1 MLDLAALLRHLP
13 PMHLTSSA
21 RLFALAAPL
30 LFATTALAQ
39 QAKDPG
45 PNAPVSYELSFDNAA
60 HREARIA
67 VTYRDLK
74 PGAVEFRMARSSPGR
89 YAIHE
94 FAKNVYSVS
103 AKDGAGRD
111 LNIDRSDPYSWRV
124 SGHDGTVTFA
134 YTLYGDRGDGT
145 YSQIDQTH
153 AHLNMPATLIWAK
166 GYDDR
171 PIRVTFRPADPSWKI
186 ATQLAPV
193 GGSAT
198 TFWAPHLQYLLD
210 SPTELSDHHLREWTI
225 NSGGKTQTIRLA
237 VHSADTPETVDAYAE
252 KAKKVVAEQIRIFGT
267 APTFDFGTYTFIAD
281 YVPQIS
287 GDGMEHRNSTIISQ
301 PRTLAAG
308 KFAQLGTL
316 SHEFIHAWNV
326 ERLRPAELEP
336 FDFTQADPSPSL
348 WFAEGFTQYYGPLA
362 ILRAKEATLDATLA
376 GLAATLDHIVNN
388 SARRYGSPQEMSL
401 RAPFVDAATSI
412 DPVNE
417 RIFASYYPYGAVV
430 ALALDLTL
438 RQRFGSDLDAYMR
451 HLWKR
456 HGEAQSNYAPA
467 KPYTTADLEAGLA
480 ELTRDP
486 AFAKQFF
493 DAHIRGSALPDFAPL
508 LAQAGLVL
516 RPADATKAW
525 VGAANVS
532 GCGDDPVRL
541 AEIPVPGSP
550 LYAAGLD
557 RGDTIVAVDGHAIA
571 EPADWRSA
579 LAAMKPGQP
588 VTIVYTNRTVAC
600 SATITPVADPKL
612 TIVPLE
618 KADGK
623 PSKAQ
628 TAFRRAWL
636 GTD

>member
-1 MLDLAALLRHLP
+1 
-13 PMHLTSSA
+13 MHLTSTA
-21 RLFALAAPL
+21 RLFALAAPFL
-30 LFATTALAQ
+30 LATTALAQ
-39 QAKDPG
+39 QASDPG

-60 HREARIA
+60 QREARIA
-67 VTYRDLK
+67 VTYRQLK

-103 AKDGAGRD
+103 ARDSAGRE
-111 LNIDRSDPYSWRV
+111 LKIDRSDPYSWRV

-153 AHLNMPATLIWAK
+153 AHLNMPATLIWAA

-171 PIRVTFRPADPSWKI
+171 PIRVTFRPADPKWKI

-193 GGSAT
+193 SGSAT
-198 TFWAPHLQYLLD
+198 TFWAPHLHYLLD
-210 SPTELSDHHLREWTI
+210 SPTELSDHHVRTWTI

-237 VHSADTPETVDAYAE
+237 VHSADTPETIDAYAE

-267 APTFDFGTYTFIAD
+267 APEFDFGTYTLIAD

-336 FDFTQADPSPSL
+336 FDFTQADPTPSL

-362 ILRAKEATLDATLA
+362 IRRAGEMPLDAYLASLGGTLDF
-376 GLAATLDHIVNN
+376 IVNN

-401 RAPFVDAATSI
+401 RAPFVDAAASI

-451 HLWKR
+451 HLWQR
-456 HGEAQSNYAPA
+456 NGAAQRNFAPV
-467 KPYTTADLEAGLA
+467 KPYTPADLEGGLA

-486 AFAKQFF
+486 AFAEQFF

-516 RPADATKAW
+516 RPADASRAW
-525 VGAANVS
+525 IGATNVT
-532 GCGDDPVRL
+532 GGGDEPVSL
-541 AEIPVPGSP
+541 GEIPVPGSP
-550 LYAAGLD
+550 LYAAGLT
-557 RGDTIVAVDGHAIA
+557 RGDTITALDGKGIA
-571 EPADWRSA
+571 TPADFRIA
-579 LAAMKPGQP
+579 LAALKPGQP
-588 VTIVYTNRTVAC
+588 AAITFTTRAGPG
-600 SATITPVADPKL
+600 SATLTPLADPRL
-612 TIVPLE
+612 TIATLE
-618 KADGK
+618 KAGGTPTAD
-623 PSKAQ
+623 Q
-628 TAFRRAWL
+628 LAFRRAWL
-636 GTD
+636 GAD

>member
-1 MLDLAALLRHLP
+1 MLDLTSPLRHLP
-13 PMHLTSSA
+13 PMHLTSTA
-21 RLFALAAPL
+21 RLFALATPL
-30 LFATTALAQ
+30 LLATTALAQ

-60 HREARIA
+60 QREARIA

-103 AKDGAGRD
+103 ATDGAGHD
-111 LNIDRSDPYSWRV
+111 LKIDRSDPYSWRV

-153 AHLNMPATLIWAK
+153 AHLNMPATLIWAS

-171 PIRVTFRPADPSWKI
+171 PIRVTFRPADPKWKI

-193 GGSAT
+193 SGSAT

-210 SPTELSDHHLREWTI
+210 SPTELSDHHVRTWTVT
-225 NSGGKTQTIRLA
+225 SGGQTQTIRLA

-267 APTFDFGTYTFIAD
+267 APEFDFGTYTFIAD

-316 SHEFIHAWNV
+316 SHEFIHTWNV

-336 FDFTQADPSPSL
+336 FDFTQADPTPSL

-362 ILRAKEATLDATLA
+362 VRRAGEMPLDAYLASLGGTLDF
-376 GLAATLDHIVNN
+376 IVNN

-401 RAPFVDAATSI
+401 RAPFVDAAASI

-438 RQRFGSDLDAYMR
+438 RQRGSDLDAYMR
-451 HLWKR
+451 CLWQR
-456 HGEAQSNYAPA
+456 NGAAQRNFAPVKPYAP
-467 KPYTTADLEAGLA
+467 ADLEAGLA
-480 ELTRDP
+480 ELTGDP
-486 AFAKQFF
+486 AFAKAFF

-516 RPADATKAW
+516 RPADASRAW
-525 VGAANVS
+525 IGATNVT
-532 GCGDDPVRL
+532 GGGDEPVRL

-550 LYAAGLD
+550 LYAAGLT
-557 RGDTIVAVDGHAIA
+557 RGDTLTALDGKPIA
-571 EPADWRSA
+571 TPADFGTA
-579 LAAMKPGQP
+579 LAALKPGQP
-588 VTIVYTNRTVAC
+588 AAITFVTRAGPG
-600 SATITPVADPKL
+600 SATFTPVADPKL
-612 TIVPLE
+612 AIVTLE
-618 KADGK
+618 KAGGTLTE
-623 PSKAQ
+623 AQ
-628 TAFRRAWL
+628 RAFRRAWL

>member
-1 MLDLAALLRHLP
+1 M
-13 PMHLTSSA
+13 
-21 RLFALAAPL
+21 
-30 LFATTALAQ
+30 
-39 QAKDPG
+39 
-45 PNAPVSYELSFDNAA
+45 
-60 HREARIA
+60 
-67 VTYRDLK
+67 
-74 PGAVEFRMARSSPGR
+74 
-89 YAIHE
+89 HE

-103 AKDGAGRD
+103 AKDGAGRE
-111 LNIDRSDPYSWRV
+111 LKIDRSDPYSWRV

-166 GYDDR
+166 GYDER
-171 PIRVTFRPADPSWKI
+171 PIRVTFRPADPKWKI

-193 GGSAT
+193 AGSAT

-225 NSGGKTQTIRLA
+225 TSGGRTQTIRLA
-237 VHSADTPETVDAYAE
+237 VHSADSPETIDAYAE

-267 APTFDFGTYTFIAD
+267 APEFDFGTYTFIAD

-301 PRTLAAG
+301 PRTLEAG

-362 ILRAKEATLDATLA
+362 ILRAKEATLDATLV

-388 SARRYGSPQEMSL
+388 PGRRYGSPQEMSL

-417 RIFASYYPYGAVV
+417 RIFTSYYPYGAVI

-438 RQRFGSDLDAYMR
+438 RQRFGNDLDAYMR

-456 HGEAQSNYAPA
+456 HGEAQRNFAPV

-486 AFAKQFF
+486 GFAKRFF
-493 DAHIRGSALPDFAPL
+493 DAHIRSSDLPDFAPL

-516 RPADATKAW
+516 RPADANKAW
-525 VGAANVS
+525 IGAANIT
-532 GCGDDPVRL
+532 GGGDDPVRL
-541 AEIPVPGSP
+541 GEIPVPGSP

-557 RGDTIVAVDGHAIA
+557 RGDTIVAVDGKPIA
-571 EPADWRSA
+571 SLADWRAA
-579 LAAMKPGQP
+579 LSAMKPGQP
-588 VTIVYTNRTVAC
+588 MAIAYATRTGPG

-612 TIVPLE
+612 TIVTLE
-618 KADGK
+618 KAGGS
-623 PSKAQ
+623 PSAAQ
-628 TAFRRAWL
+628 LAFRRAWL

>member
-1 MLDLAALLRHLP
+1 
-13 PMHLTSSA
+13 MHLTSTA

-30 LFATTALAQ
+30 LLATTVQAQ
-39 QAKDPG
+39 TAKDPG

-60 HREARIA
+60 QREARIA

-74 PGAVEFRMARSSPGR
+74 SGPVEFRMARSSPGR

-103 AKDGAGRD
+103 ARDSAGRD
-111 LNIDRSDPYSWRV
+111 LRIDRSDPYSWRV

-153 AHLNMPATLIWAK
+153 AHLNMPATLIWAA

-171 PIRVTFRPADPSWKI
+171 PIRVTFRPADPKWKI

-193 GGSAT
+193 SGSPT

-210 SPTELSDHHLREWTI
+210 SPTELSDHHVREWTI
-225 NSGGKTQTIRLA
+225 SSGGKIQTIRLA

-267 APTFDFGTYTFIAD
+267 APQFDFGTYTFIAD

-301 PRTLAAG
+301 PRTLESG

-336 FDFTQADPSPSL
+336 FDFTHADPTPSL

-362 ILRAKEATLDATLA
+362 IRRAGEMPLDAYLASLGGTLDF
-376 GLAATLDHIVNN
+376 IVNN

-401 RAPFVDAATSI
+401 RAPFVDAAASI

-438 RQRFGSDLDAYMR
+438 RQRGSDLDAYMR
-451 HLWKR
+451 HLWQR
-456 HGEAQSNYAPA
+456 NGSAQRNFAPA
-467 KPYTTADLEAGLA
+467 KPYTPADLEAGLA

-486 AFAKQFF
+486 TFAKQFF

-516 RPADATKAW
+516 RPADPSRAW
-525 VGAANVS
+525 IGTANVT
-532 GCGDDPVRL
+532 GGGEEPVRL
-541 AEIPVPGSP
+541 GDIPVPGSP
-550 LYAAGLD
+550 LYTAGLT
-557 RGDTIVAVDGHAIA
+557 RGDAITALDGKPIA
-571 EPADWRSA
+571 SPADFRTA
-579 LAAMKPGQP
+579 LAALKPGQP
-588 VTIVYTNRTVAC
+588 AAITFTTRAGPA

-612 TIVPLE
+612 AIVALE
-618 KADGK
+618 KAGGTLTE
-623 PSKAQ
+623 AQ
-628 TAFRRAWL
+628 QAFRRAWL

>member
-1 MLDLAALLRHLP
+1 
-13 PMHLTSSA
+13 MHLTSTA
-21 RLFALAAPL
+21 RLFALATPL
-30 LFATTALAQ
+30 LLATTALAQ
-39 QAKDPG
+39 QASDPG
-45 PNAPVSYELSFDNAA
+45 PNAPVSYELSFENAA
-60 HREARIA
+60 QREARIA

-103 AKDGAGRD
+103 ARDSAGRD
-111 LNIDRSDPYSWRV
+111 LKIDRSDPYSWRV
-124 SGHDGTVTFA
+124 SGHDGAVTFA

-153 AHLNMPATLIWAK
+153 AHLNMPATLIWAA

-171 PIRVTFRPADPSWKI
+171 PIRVTFRPADPKWKI

-193 GGSAT
+193 SGSAT
-198 TFWAPHLQYLLD
+198 TFWAPHLHYLLD
-210 SPTELSDHHLREWTI
+210 SPTELSDHHVRTWTI

-267 APTFDFGTYTFIAD
+267 APEFDFGTYTFIAD

-336 FDFTQADPSPSL
+336 FDFTQADPTPSL

-362 ILRAKEATLDATLA
+362 IRRAGEMPLDAYLASLGGTLDF
-376 GLAATLDHIVNN
+376 IVNN

-401 RAPFVDAATSI
+401 RAPFVDAAASI

-451 HLWKR
+451 HLWQR
-456 HGEAQSNYAPA
+456 NGAAQRNFAPVE
-467 KPYTTADLEAGLA
+467 PYPPADLEAGLA

-493 DAHIRGSALPDFAPL
+493 DAYVRGSDLPDFAPL

-516 RPADATKAW
+516 RPADSSRAWIGATD
-525 VGAANVS
+525 VTG
-532 GCGDDPVRL
+532 GGDEPVRL
-541 AEIPVPGSP
+541 GEIPVPGSP
-550 LYAAGLD
+550 LYAAGLT
-557 RGDTIVAVDGHAIA
+557 RGDTITALDGKPIA
-571 EPADWRSA
+571 TPADFRTA
-579 LAAMKPGQP
+579 LAALKPGQP
-588 VTIVYTNRTVAC
+588 AAITFTTRAGPG
-600 SATITPVADPKL
+600 SAMLTPVADPKL
-612 TIVPLE
+612 TIVTLE
-618 KADGK
+618 KAGGELTE
-623 PSKAQ
+623 PQ
-628 TAFRRAWL
+628 RAFRSAWL

>member
-1 MLDLAALLRHLP
+1 
-13 PMHLTSSA
+13 MHLTSTA
-21 RLFALAAPL
+21 RLFALAAPFL
-30 LFATTALAQ
+30 LATTALAQ
-39 QAKDPG
+39 QAQDPG

-60 HREARIA
+60 QREARIA
-67 VTYRDLK
+67 VTYRQLK

-103 AKDGAGRD
+103 AKDGAGRV
-111 LNIDRSDPYSWRV
+111 LKIDRSDPYSWRV

-153 AHLNMPATLIWAK
+153 AHLNMPATLIWAA

-171 PIRVTFRPADPSWKI
+171 PIRVTFRPADPKWKI

-193 GGSAT
+193 SGSAT

-225 NSGGKTQTIRLA
+225 TSGGKTQTIRLA

-252 KAKKVVAEQIRIFGT
+252 KARKVVAEQIRIFGT
-267 APTFDFGTYTFIAD
+267 APQFDFGTYTFIAD

-308 KFAQLGTL
+308 NFAQLGTL

-336 FDFTQADPSPSL
+336 FDFTQADPTPSL

-362 ILRAKEATLDATLA
+362 IRRAGEMPLDAYLASLGGTLDF
-376 GLAATLDHIVNN
+376 IVNN

-401 RAPFVDAATSI
+401 RAPFVDAAASI

-438 RQRFGSDLDAYMR
+438 RQRGSDLDAYMR
-451 HLWKR
+451 HLWQR
-456 HGEAQSNYAPA
+456 NGAAQRNFAPVN
-467 KPYTTADLEAGLA
+467 PYTPADLEAGLA

-486 AFAKQFF
+486 AFAKAFF

-516 RPADATKAW
+516 RPADASRAW
-525 VGAANVS
+525 IGTNNVT
-532 GCGDDPVRL
+532 GGGDEPVTL
-541 AEIPVPGSP
+541 GEIPVPGSP
-550 LYAAGLD
+550 LYAAGLT
-557 RGDTIVAVDGHAIA
+557 RGDAITALDGKPIA
-571 EPADWRSA
+571 TPADFRTA
-579 LAAMKPGQP
+579 LAALKPGQP
-588 VTIVYTNRTVAC
+588 AAITFATRAGPG
-600 SATITPVADPKL
+600 SATLTPLADPRL
-612 TIVPLE
+612 TIVTLE
-618 KADGK
+618 KAGGT
-623 PSKAQ
+623 PTPQ
-628 TAFRRAWL
+628 QIAFRRAWL

>member
-1 MLDLAALLRHLP
+1 
-13 PMHLTSSA
+13 MHLTSTA
-21 RLFALAAPL
+21 RLFALATPL
-30 LFATTALAQ
+30 LLATTALAQ
-39 QAKDPG
+39 QAQDPG

-60 HREARIA
+60 QREARIA
-67 VTYRDLK
+67 VTYRQLK

-103 AKDGAGRD
+103 AKDGAGRA
-111 LNIDRSDPYSWRV
+111 LKIDRSDPYSWRV

-153 AHLNMPATLIWAK
+153 AHLNMPATLIWAA

-171 PIRVTFRPADPSWKI
+171 PIRVTFRPADAKWKI

-193 GGSAT
+193 SGSAT

-237 VHSADTPETVDAYAE
+237 VHSADTPETIDAYAE
-252 KAKKVVAEQIRIFGT
+252 KAKKVVAEQIRIFGS
-267 APTFDFGTYTFIAD
+267 APQFDFGTYTFIAD

-308 KFAQLGTL
+308 NFAQLGTL

-336 FDFTQADPSPSL
+336 FDFTQADPTPSL

-362 ILRAKEATLDATLA
+362 IRRAGEMPLDAYLASLGGTLDF
-376 GLAATLDHIVNN
+376 IVNN

-401 RAPFVDAATSI
+401 RAPFVDAAASI

-438 RQRFGSDLDAYMR
+438 RQRGSDLDAYMR
-451 HLWKR
+451 LLWQR
-456 HGEAQSNYAPA
+456 NGVAQRNFAPV
-467 KPYTTADLEAGLA
+467 KPYTPADLEAGLA

-486 AFAKQFF
+486 AFAKAFF
-493 DAHIRGSALPDFAPL
+493 DAHVRGSALPDFAPL

-516 RPADATKAW
+516 RPADASRAW
-525 VGAANVS
+525 IGTTNVT
-532 GCGDDPVRL
+532 GGGDEPVTL
-541 AEIPVPGSP
+541 GEIPVPGSP
-550 LYAAGLD
+550 LYAAGLT
-557 RGDTIVAVDGHAIA
+557 RGDTITALDGKPVAT
-571 EPADWRSA
+571 PADFRTA
-579 LAAMKPGQP
+579 LAALKPGQP
-588 VTIVYTNRTVAC
+588 VAITFTTRAGPG
-600 SATITPVADPKL
+600 SATLTPVADPRL
-612 TIVPLE
+612 TIVTLE
-618 KADGK
+618 KAGGTPTTD
-623 PSKAQ
+623 Q
-628 TAFRRAWL
+628 LAFRRAWL

>member
-1 MLDLAALLRHLP
+1 
-13 PMHLTSSA
+13 MHLTSTA

-30 LFATTALAQ
+30 LLATTVQAQ
-39 QAKDPG
+39 TAKDPG

-60 HREARIA
+60 QREARIA

-74 PGAVEFRMARSSPGR
+74 SGPVEFRMARSSPGR

-111 LNIDRSDPYSWRV
+111 LRIDRSDPYSWRV

-153 AHLNMPATLIWAK
+153 AHLNMPATLIWAA

-171 PIRVTFRPADPSWKI
+171 PIRVTFRPADPKWKI

-193 GGSAT
+193 SGSPT

-210 SPTELSDHHLREWTI
+210 SPTELSDHHVREWTI
-225 NSGGKTQTIRLA
+225 SSGGKIQTIRLA

-267 APTFDFGTYTFIAD
+267 APQFDFGTYTFIAD

-301 PRTLAAG
+301 PRTLESG

-336 FDFTQADPSPSL
+336 FDFTHADPTPSL

-362 ILRAKEATLDATLA
+362 IRRAGEMPLDAYLASLGGTLDF
-376 GLAATLDHIVNN
+376 IVNN

-401 RAPFVDAATSI
+401 RAPFVDAAASI

-438 RQRFGSDLDAYMR
+438 RQRGSDLDAYMR
-451 HLWKR
+451 HLWQR
-456 HGEAQSNYAPA
+456 NGSAQRNFAPA
-467 KPYTTADLEAGLA
+467 KPYTPADLEAGLA

-486 AFAKQFF
+486 TFAKQFF

-516 RPADATKAW
+516 RPADPSRAW
-525 VGAANVS
+525 IGTANVT
-532 GCGDDPVRL
+532 GGGEEPVRL
-541 AEIPVPGSP
+541 GDIPVPGSP
-550 LYAAGLD
+550 LYTAGLT
-557 RGDTIVAVDGHAIA
+557 RGDAITALDGKPIA
-571 EPADWRSA
+571 SPADFRTA
-579 LAAMKPGQP
+579 LAALKPGQP
-588 VTIVYTNRTVAC
+588 AAITFTTRAGPA

-612 TIVPLE
+612 AIVALE
-618 KADGK
+618 KAGGTLTE
-623 PSKAQ
+623 AQ
-628 TAFRRAWL
+628 QAFRRAWL

>member
-1 MLDLAALLRHLP
+1 
-13 PMHLTSSA
+13 MHLTSTA
-21 RLFALAAPL
+21 RLFALATPL
-30 LFATTALAQ
+30 LLATTALAQ

-60 HREARIA
+60 QREARIA

-103 AKDGAGRD
+103 ARDGAGRD
-111 LNIDRSDPYSWRV
+111 LKIDRSDPYSWRV

-153 AHLNMPATLIWAK
+153 AHLNMPATLIWAA

-171 PIRVTFRPADPSWKI
+171 PIRVTFRPADPKWKI
-186 ATQLAPV
+186 ATQLPPV
-193 GGSAT
+193 AGNAT

-225 NSGGKTQTIRLA
+225 SSGGRTQTIRLA
-237 VHSADTPETVDAYAE
+237 VHSADTPETIDAYAE
-252 KAKKVVAEQIRIFGT
+252 KARKVVAEQIRIFGT
-267 APTFDFGTYTFIAD
+267 APDFDFGTYTFIAD

-336 FDFTQADPSPSL
+336 FDFTQADPTPSL

-376 GLAATLDHIVNN
+376 GLGGTLDFIVNN
-388 SARRYGSPQEMSL
+388 SARHYGSPQEMSL
-401 RAPFVDAATSI
+401 RAPFVDAAASI

-438 RQRFGSDLDAYMR
+438 RRDFDTDLDAYMR
-451 HLWKR
+451 HLWKQ
-456 HGEAQSNYAPA
+456 HGAAQSNYAPA

-486 AFAKQFF
+486 SFAKQFF

-516 RPADATKAW
+516 RPADASKAW
-525 VGAANVS
+525 IGAGNVT
-532 GCGDDPVRL
+532 GGGDEPVRL

-550 LYAAGLD
+550 IYAAGLN
-557 RGDTIVAVDGHAIA
+557 RGDTITALDGKLIA
-571 EPADWRSA
+571 TPADWRTA

-588 VTIVYTNRTVAC
+588 VAITFATRAGPG

-612 TIVPLE
+612 TIMTLE
-618 KADGK
+618 KAGGELTE
-623 PSKAQ
+623 AQ
-628 TAFRRAWL
+628 RAFRRAWL

>member
-1 MLDLAALLRHLP
+1 
-13 PMHLTSSA
+13 MHLISTA
-21 RLFALAAPL
+21 RLFALAAPFL
-30 LFATTALAQ
+30 LATTALAQ
-39 QAKDPG
+39 QAQDPG

-60 HREARIA
+60 QREARIA

-103 AKDGAGRD
+103 AKDGAGRT
-111 LNIDRSDPYSWRV
+111 LKIDRSDPYSWRV
-124 SGHDGTVTFA
+124 SGHDGTVTFS

-153 AHLNMPATLIWAK
+153 AHLNMPATLIWAA

-171 PIRVTFRPADPSWKI
+171 PIRVTFRPADPKWKI

-193 GGSAT
+193 SGSAT

-225 NSGGKTQTIRLA
+225 SSGGKTQTIRLA
-237 VHSADTPETVDAYAE
+237 VHSADTPETIDAYAE

-267 APTFDFGTYTFIAD
+267 APDFDFGTYTFIAD

-301 PRTLAAG
+301 SRSLAAG
-308 KFAQLGTL
+308 NFAQLGTL

-336 FDFTQADPSPSL
+336 FDFTQADPTPSL

-362 ILRAKEATLDATLA
+362 IRRSGEMPLDAYLASLGGTLDF
-376 GLAATLDHIVNN
+376 IVNN

-401 RAPFVDAATSI
+401 RAPFVDAAASI

-438 RQRFGSDLDAYMR
+438 RQRGSDLDAYMR
-451 HLWKR
+451 HLWQR
-456 HGEAQSNYAPA
+456 NGAAQRNFAPA
-467 KPYTTADLEAGLA
+467 KPYTPADLEAGLA

-486 AFAKQFF
+486 AFAKAFF

-508 LAQAGLVL
+508 LAKAGLVL
-516 RPADATKAW
+516 RPADASRAW
-525 VGAANVS
+525 IGTSNVT
-532 GCGDDPVRL
+532 GGGDEPVRL
-541 AEIPVPGSP
+541 GEIPVPGSP
-550 LYAAGLD
+550 LYAAGLT
-557 RGDTIVAVDGHAIA
+557 RGDTITALDGKPIA
-571 EPADWRSA
+571 TPADFRTA
-579 LAAMKPGQP
+579 LAALKPGQP
-588 VTIVYTNRTVAC
+588 AAITFATRAGPG
-600 SATITPVADPKL
+600 SATLTPQADPKL
-612 TIVPLE
+612 AIMALE
-618 KADGK
+618 RTGGT
-623 PSKAQ
+623 PTPAQ
-628 TAFRRAWL
+628 IAFRRAWL
-636 GTD
+636 GSD

>member
-1 MLDLAALLRHLP
+1 
-13 PMHLTSSA
+13 MHLTPTA
-21 RLFALAAPL
+21 RLFALATPFL
-30 LFATTALAQ
+30 LATTALAQ

-45 PNAPVSYELSFDNAA
+45 PNAPVSYELSFENAA

-74 PGAVEFRMARSSPGR
+74 SGPVEFRMARSSPGR

-103 AKDGAGRD
+103 AKDSAGRD
-111 LNIDRSDPYSWRV
+111 LRIDRSDPYSWRV

-145 YSQIDQTH
+145 YTQIDQTH
-153 AHLNMPATLIWAK
+153 AHLNMPATLIWAA

-171 PIRVTFRPADPSWKI
+171 PIRVTFRPADPKWKI

-193 GGSAT
+193 SGSAT

-210 SPTELSDHHLREWTI
+210 SPTELSDHHVRTWTI
-225 NSGGKTQTIRLA
+225 TSGGKTQTIRLA
-237 VHSADTPETVDAYAE
+237 VHSADTPETIDAYAE

-267 APTFDFGTYTFIAD
+267 APEFDFGTYTFIAD

-301 PRTLAAG
+301 PRTLADAN
-308 KFAQLGTL
+308 FAQLGTL

-336 FDFTQADPSPSL
+336 FDFTQANPTPSL

-362 ILRAKEATLDATLA
+362 IRRAGEMPLDAYVASLGGTLDF
-376 GLAATLDHIVNN
+376 IVNN

-412 DPVNE
+412 DTVNE
-417 RIFASYYPYGAVV
+417 RIFASYYPYGAVI

-438 RQRFGSDLDAYMR
+438 RQRFDSDLDAYMR
-451 HLWKR
+451 HLWQR
-456 HGEAQSNYAPA
+456 HGAAQGNFAPV
-467 KPYTTADLEAGLA
+467 KPYTPTDLEAGLA

-486 AFAKQFF
+486 AFAKAFF

-516 RPADATKAW
+516 RPAEASRAW
-525 VGAANVS
+525 IGASNVT
-532 GCGDDPVRL
+532 GGGDEPVSL

-550 LYAAGLD
+550 LYAAGLT
-557 RGDTIVAVDGHAIA
+557 RGDTITALDGKPIVT
-571 EPADWRSA
+571 PADFRA
-579 LAAMKPGQP
+579 GLAALKPGQRAAITFATRAGP
-588 VTIVYTNRTVAC
+588 G
-600 SATITPVADPKL
+600 SATITPIADPKL
-612 TIVPLE
+612 TIVTLE
-618 KADGK
+618 KTGGK
-623 PSKAQ
+623 LTDAQ
-628 TAFRRAWL
+628 RAFRRAWL

>member
-1 MLDLAALLRHLP
+1 MLDTPRPLRHFP
-13 PMHLTSSA
+13 PMHLTSTA
-21 RLFALAAPL
+21 RLFALAAPFL
-30 LFATTALAQ
+30 LATTALAQ
-39 QAKDPG
+39 QAQDPG

-60 HREARIA
+60 QREARIA

-74 PGAVEFRMARSSPGR
+74 PGVVEFRMARSSPGR

-103 AKDGAGRD
+103 AKDGAGRT
-111 LNIDRSDPYSWRV
+111 LKIDRSDPYSWRV

-145 YSQIDQTH
+145 YTQIDQTH
-153 AHLNMPATLIWAK
+153 AHLNMPATLIWAA

-171 PIRVTFRPADPSWKI
+171 PIRVTFRPADPKWKI

-193 GGSAT
+193 SGSAT

-225 NSGGKTQTIRLA
+225 TSGGKTQTIRLA
-237 VHSADTPETVDAYAE
+237 VHSADTPETIDAYAE

-267 APTFDFGTYTFIAD
+267 APQFDFGTYTFIAD

-336 FDFTQADPSPSL
+336 FDFTQADPTPSL

-362 ILRAKEATLDATLA
+362 IRRAGEMPLDAYLASLGGTLDF
-376 GLAATLDHIVNN
+376 IVNN
-388 SARRYGSPQEMSL
+388 SARRYGSPQDMSL
-401 RAPFVDAATSI
+401 RAPFVDAAASI

-438 RQRFGSDLDAYMR
+438 RQRGSDLDAYMR
-451 HLWKR
+451 HLWQR
-456 HGEAQSNYAPA
+456 HGAAQRNFAPV
-467 KPYTTADLEAGLA
+467 KPYTPADLEAGLA

-486 AFAKQFF
+486 AFAKAFF

-516 RPADATKAW
+516 RPADASRAW
-525 VGAANVS
+525 IGTTNVT
-532 GCGDDPVRL
+532 GGGDEPVSL
-541 AEIPVPGSP
+541 GEIPVPGSP
-550 LYAAGLD
+550 LYAAGLT
-557 RGDTIVAVDGHAIA
+557 RGDTITALDGKPIA
-571 EPADWRSA
+571 TPADFRTA
-579 LAAMKPGQP
+579 LAALKPGQP
-588 VTIVYTNRTVAC
+588 VAITFTTRAGSG
-600 SATITPVADPKL
+600 SATLTPVADPKL
-612 TIVPLE
+612 AIVTLE
-618 KADGK
+618 KAGSQ
-623 PSKAQ
+623 PTAAQ
-628 TAFRRAWL
+628 LAFRRAWL

>member
-1 MLDLAALLRHLP
+1 
-13 PMHLTSSA
+13 MHLTSTA
-21 RLFALAAPL
+21 RLFALATPFL
-30 LFATTALAQ
+30 LATTALAQ
-39 QAKDPG
+39 MAKDPG

-60 HREARIA
+60 QREARIA
-67 VTYRDLK
+67 ATYRQLK

-103 AKDGAGRD
+103 ARDGAGRT
-111 LNIDRSDPYSWRV
+111 LKIDRSDPYSWRV

-153 AHLNMPATLIWAK
+153 AHLNMPATLIWAA

-171 PIRVTFRPADPSWKI
+171 PIRVSFRPADPRWKI

-193 GGSAT
+193 SGSAT

-225 NSGGKTQTIRLA
+225 TSGGKTQTIRLA
-237 VHSADTPETVDAYAE
+237 VHSADTPETIDAYAE

-267 APTFDFGTYTFIAD
+267 APQFDFGTYTFIAD

-308 KFAQLGTL
+308 NFAQLGTL

-336 FDFTQADPSPSL
+336 FDFTQADPTPSL

-362 ILRAKEATLDATLA
+362 IRRAGEMPLDAYLASLGGTLDF
-376 GLAATLDHIVNN
+376 IVNN

-401 RAPFVDAATSI
+401 RAPFVDAAASI

-438 RQRFGSDLDAYMR
+438 RQRGSDLDAYMR
-451 HLWKR
+451 HLWQR
-456 HGEAQSNYAPA
+456 HGAAQRNFAPV
-467 KPYTTADLEAGLA
+467 KPYTPADLEAGLA

-486 AFAKQFF
+486 AFAKAFF

-516 RPADATKAW
+516 RPADASRAW
-525 VGAANVS
+525 IGTTNVT
-532 GCGDDPVRL
+532 GGGDEPVTL
-541 AEIPVPGSP
+541 GEIPVPGSP
-550 LYAAGLD
+550 LYAVGLT
-557 RGDTIVAVDGHAIA
+557 RGDTITALNGKPIA
-571 EPADWRSA
+571 TPADFRTA
-579 LAAMKPGQP
+579 LAALKPGQP
-588 VTIVYTNRTVAC
+588 TAITFATRAGPG
-600 SATITPVADPKL
+600 SARLTPVADPRL
-612 TIVPLE
+612 TIVTLE
-618 KADGK
+618 KADGT
-623 PSKAQ
+623 PTPQ
-628 TAFRRAWL
+628 QIAFRRAWL

>member
-1 MLDLAALLRHLP
+1 MLDTARPLRQFP
-13 PMHLTSSA
+13 PMHLTSTA
-21 RLFALAAPL
+21 RLFALATPFL
-30 LFATTALAQ
+30 LATTALAQ

-45 PNAPVSYELSFDNAA
+45 PNAPVTYELSFEHAA
-60 HREARIA
+60 QREARIA

-103 AKDGAGRD
+103 ARDSAGRD
-111 LNIDRSDPYSWRV
+111 LRIDRSDPYSWRV

-153 AHLNMPATLIWAK
+153 AHLNMPATLIWAT

-171 PIRVTFRPADPSWKI
+171 PIRVTFRPADPKWKI

-193 GGSAT
+193 SGSAT

-210 SPTELSDHHLREWTI
+210 SPTELSDHHVREWTI
-225 NSGGKTQTIRLA
+225 TSGGKTQTIRLA

-252 KAKKVVAEQIRIFGT
+252 KAKKVVAEQIRIFGA
-267 APTFDFGTYTFIAD
+267 APEFDFGTYTFIAD

-336 FDFTQADPSPSL
+336 FDFTQADPTPSL

-362 ILRAKEATLDATLA
+362 IRRAGEMPLDAYLASLGGTLDF
-376 GLAATLDHIVNN
+376 IVNI

-401 RAPFVDAATSI
+401 RAPFVDAAASI

-456 HGEAQSNYAPA
+456 HGEAQQGFAPV
-467 KPYTTADLEAGLA
+467 KPYTPADLEAGLA

-493 DAHIRGSALPDFAPL
+493 DAYVRGSDLPDFAPL

-516 RPADATKAW
+516 RPADASRAW
-525 VGAANVS
+525 IGATSVT
-532 GCGDDPVRL
+532 GGGDEPVHL

-550 LYAAGLD
+550 LYAAGLT
-557 RGDTIVAVDGHAIA
+557 RGDTITALDGKMIA
-571 EPADWRSA
+571 TPADWRIA

-588 VTIVYTNRTVAC
+588 VAITFANRAGPG
-600 SATITPVADPKL
+600 SATITPAADPKL
-612 TIVPLE
+612 AIVTLE
-618 KADGK
+618 KAGGELTE
-623 PSKAQ
+623 AQ
-628 TAFRRAWL
+628 RAFRRAWL
-636 GTD
+636 GAD

>member
-1 MLDLAALLRHLP
+1 
-13 PMHLTSSA
+13 MHLTSTA

-30 LFATTALAQ
+30 LLATTALAQ

-60 HREARIA
+60 QREARIA

-74 PGAVEFRMARSSPGR
+74 PGTVEFRMARSSPGR

-103 AKDGAGRD
+103 ARDGAGRT
-111 LNIDRSDPYSWRV
+111 LKIDRSDPYSWRV

-145 YSQIDQTH
+145 HSQIDQTH
-153 AHLNMPATLIWAK
+153 AHLNMPATLIWAA

-171 PIRVTFRPADPSWKI
+171 PIRVTFRPADPKWKI

-193 GGSAT
+193 SGSAT

-237 VHSADTPETVDAYAE
+237 VHSADTPETIDAYAE
-252 KAKKVVAEQIRIFGT
+252 KARKVVAEQIRIFGT
-267 APTFDFGTYTFIAD
+267 APEFDFGTYTFIAD

-336 FDFTQADPSPSL
+336 FDFTHADPTPSL

-362 ILRAKEATLDATLA
+362 IRRAGEMPLDAYLASLGGTLDF
-376 GLAATLDHIVNN
+376 IVNN

-401 RAPFVDAATSI
+401 RAPFVDAAASI

-438 RQRFGSDLDAYMR
+438 RQRGSDLDAYMR
-451 HLWKR
+451 HLWQR
-456 HGEAQSNYAPA
+456 HGAAQRNFAPV
-467 KPYTTADLEAGLA
+467 KPYTPADLEAGLA

-486 AFAKQFF
+486 AFAKAFF

-516 RPADATKAW
+516 RPADASRAW
-525 VGAANVS
+525 IGAANVT
-532 GCGDDPVRL
+532 GGGGDPVTL
-541 AEIPVPGSP
+541 SEIPVPGSP
-550 LYAAGLD
+550 LYAVGLT
-557 RGDTIVAVDGHAIA
+557 RGDTITALDGTPIGT
-571 EPADWRSA
+571 PADFRTA
-579 LAAMKPGQP
+579 LAALKPGQP
-588 VTIVYTNRTVAC
+588 AAITFATRAGSG
-600 SATITPVADPKL
+600 SATITPVPDPRL
-612 TIVPLE
+612 TIVTLE
-618 KADGK
+618 KAGGTLTPQQD
-623 PSKAQ
+623 
-628 TAFRRAWL
+628 AFRRAWL
-636 GTD
+636 GD